1 MWFILAI
8 LALLCWSGSDIFSKV
23 GTQQNDKYSHW
34 KMVIAVGTVMG
45 IHALIT
51 IICGVRVTFT
61 DILTYLPVS
70 VMYILSMV
78 IGYAGLR
85 YIELSVSSPI
95 CNSSGAIA
103 AILCFFILKQE
114 MDALTVVGVVLV
126 CAGVIALGIVEARED
141 DAARELRQQNSNRK
155 YSKSL
160 LALTLPVLYCI
171 IDAAGTFGDAVV
183 LDESFKYALD
193 ENVANTAYELTF
205 LFMAVVAFVY
215 VVIIKKQKLS
225 FANDKFKG
233 VAAVCE
239 TAGQFAYV
247 YAIGDYAIGAAPII
261 SAYCVVSALWGRIF
275 LKEKLSFKHY
285 LVISVVVIGII
296 LMGVAEGISGDA

>member
-1 MWFILAI
+1 
-8 LALLCWSGSDIFSKV
+8 
-23 GTQQNDKYSHW
+23 
-34 KMVIAVGTVMG
+34 MVIAVGTVMG
-45 IHALIT
+45 IHAGISLIFLDVS
-51 IICGVRVTFT
+51 ISFT

-70 VMYILSMV
+70 ALYILSMV

-114 MDALTVVGVVLV
+114 IDVLTVIGIVLV
-126 CAGVIALGIVEARED
+126 CSGVIALGVVEAKED
-141 DAARELRQQNSNRK
+141 DAARELRQHNANRK
-155 YSKSL
+155 YSKSA
-160 LALTLPVLYCI
+160 LALILPVLYCI

-183 LDESFKYALD
+183 LDEGFKYALD

-205 LFMAVVAFVY
+205 LFMAVVAFIY
-215 VVIIKKQKLS
+215 VVVIKRQKLS
-225 FANDKFKG
+225 FASGKFKG
-233 VAAVCE
+233 AAAICE

-247 YAIGDYAIGAAPII
+247 YALGSYAVGAAPII
-261 SAYCVVSALWGRIF
+261 SAYCVVSAVWGRIF

-285 LVISVVVIGII
+285 VVISIVVIGII